1 MSAIN
6 LRLLQDSEIENYGS
20 PKNVNDLMEEV
31 RGLFDNYTIKFV
43 PSTNNNNK
51 MTIGLNSSPVAVKN
65 SVNQKSSSPSQSPL
79 QTQNT
84 SPNSVSNRLLNNG
97 SNNSSNN
104 ILKPSERLFKLN
116 TTTSN
121 NSNNINNIQTPQ
133 QIRQINNNLNI
144 INQNQNTNKKN
155 PIESS
160 FIDVKKIGIKEL
172 SLLLTKRREGSV
184 HIQAIKQIGELYQQ
198 ACSNNT
204 QKQQFLDEVNKGTCL
219 RSLLSYLTISQP
231 KIDSFEYNSQLE
243 ALKVIS
249 ILTGNDSIKSYI
261 KQTGDIPIIVQVLNW
276 SHKLSTFNSFNLSL
290 INLISNL
297 ATQESCAS
305 ILRKAGSIGPIFS
318 ISVNESI
325 SNDLRIIALN
335 TLIIFSSYSDP
346 KISEAIVD
354 SKQSLEL
361 IFNNIINNCV
371 TNDSGNMN
379 SVSNNQLSIKF
390 LDLLY
395 QVSDCAKT
403 RAIAYECGIEKLL
416 TLLRI
421 DLIYPQELNRV
432 NYFRIGNVVNNYSK
446 QVLDSTEVQTSLQ
459 SKVFSCLEKLSKHEL
474 NVNKLGH
481 HATELILAYSST
493 MFKIPRDVFKWN
505 TQILERTLK
514 FAIHMLQDDNH
525 KQIFVEKD
533 GCKNMVWM
541 VQQSD
546 LFSSSVLLSC
556 AQVLSIVVTPKKS
569 SSSNSIQISIEK
581 IIESD
586 VIPSLMKL
594 YKSFPDEKSLKILM
608 CNVFKHLGTIDD
620 NKQIIFSE
628 GGYQLLHNLL
638 NTDDLEVVSHSLD
651 ALTVLSTNSN
661 THLYNYI
668 NVKINPSTKPNVK
681 KDFIR
686 KVLRLLGTV
695 SVIIEK
701 VSIQNSSIKKST
713 TNILNNISQDS
724 EGVELIS
731 NGLPPSTLN
740 SLLYGNESEIQI
752 SIVLMIENLI
762 SFDENYLEKFI
773 DNGGI
778 PSLLN
783 SLYSNNE
790 QLQFQVLILLN
801 TIIKNPNAQT
811 IILNSGI
818 VNKLKSLSTHEN
830 VVKPN
835 STLIEPM
842 RSFIIAVKSIPQPEP
857 EVKVVPQQQQQKQQK
872 QPHSQSQSPETPETP
887 ETPEI
892 PETPETQLTV
902 QKKQVQPIKK
912 EQSANILI
920 GNRSTKAVVPEQ
932 IKPVIP
938 PEPVIIQKAVTTSPP
953 QQLQPQQAA
962 TKPQTLPDFKKIES
976 ILCKLSQEQLKDVVL
991 ELIKQ
996 NTQLADILP
1005 TSIRNVITSN
1015 FLPYPTSPTP
1025 QLQAVSSVTPPSTSP
1040 TLSSSASSASV
1051 PPPPPPPPTSLN
1063 LASPTK
1069 PSSNNSPFSPSQL
1082 NNIQLKSTAHIKK
1095 ESTTTTAS
1103 NSGISSA
1110 DILNSSVFKKRENDP
1125 TPISE
1130 IGNNKN
1136 NYSVNNFNSGSSP
1149 FSHLMNELQ
1158 SRVKNNTL
1166 NLQHIDTQQ
1175 QIENRRKDRLMKQNV
1190 GILKD
1195 IVSNAAIRNKNNIQ
1209 KKRLIDSSM
1218 IQGKR
1223 IWKKSFD
1230 LFAQEVS
1237 TIFKRYDVFSILVF
1251 KILDEIE
1258 DFSFKEALEI
1268 SGFIDSELLAQQ
1280 LLRIGFNLKSSTYV
1294 LPDSDDPVTE
1304 YEKIAKP
1311 TGMPIK
1317 MILCIL
1323 VQFIQQ

>member
-31 RGLFDNYTIKFV
+31 RGLFDNYTIKFI
-43 PSTNNNNK
+43 PSPNNNNNNNNNNNK
-51 MTIGLNSSPVAVKN
+51 MTIGLHSSPIAVKN
-65 SVNQKSSSPSQSPL
+65 SVNQKSSP
-79 QTQNT
+79 TQNT
-84 SPNSVSNRLLNNG
+84 SPNTS
-97 SNNSSNN
+97 SSNN
-104 ILKPSERLFKLN
+104 ILKPSERLIKINN
-116 TTTSN
+116 TTTTTT
-121 NSNNINNIQTPQ
+121 QTPQ
-133 QIRQINNNLNI
+133 QIQQTNNNLNI
-144 INQNQNTNKKN
+144 INQHITTTNKKN

-198 ACSNNT
+198 ACSNST
-204 QKQQFLDEVNKGTCL
+204 QKQQFLDEINKGTCL

-276 SHKLSTFNSFNLSL
+276 SHKLPTFNSFNLSL

-354 SKQSLEL
+354 SNQSLEL
-361 IFNNIINNCV
+361 IFNNIIKNCV
-371 TNDSGNMN
+371 TNNNGNVN
-379 SVSNNQLSIKF
+379 SVSNNELSIKF

-403 RAIAYECGIEKLL
+403 RAIAYECGIENLL

-432 NYFRIGNVVNNYSK
+432 NYFRIGNLANNFSK
-446 QVLDSTEVQTSLQ
+446 QVLDSTQVQTSLQ
-459 SKVFSCLEKLSKHEL
+459 SKVLSCLEKLSKHEL
-474 NVNKLGH
+474 NRNKLGLH
-481 HATELILAYSST
+481 AATESILSYSST

-514 FAIHMLQDDNH
+514 FAIHILQDDNQ
-525 KQIFVEKD
+525 KQIFLEKD

-569 SSSNSIQISIEK
+569 SSSNSIQIPIEK

-594 YKSFPDEKSLKILM
+594 FKSFPDEKSLKILM

-651 ALTVLSTNSN
+651 ALTVLSTNN
-661 THLYNYI
+661 
-668 NVKINPSTKPNVK
+668 
-681 KDFIR
+681 FIR

-731 NGLPPSTLN
+731 NGLPPATLN

-762 SFDENYLEKFI
+762 SFD

-811 IILNSGI
+811 IILKSGI

-830 VVKPN
+830 VVKTN

-857 EVKVVPQQQQQKQQK
+857 EVKVVPQQQQQQS
-872 QPHSQSQSPETPETP
+872 SQLK
-887 ETPEI
+887 
-892 PETPETQLTV
+892 ETQETKSPV

-920 GNRSTKAVVPEQ
+920 GNRSTATPKAVVVPEQ
-932 IKPVIP
+932 IKPVVQ
-938 PEPVIIQKAVTTSPP
+938 PEPVVIQKAVTSSPP
-953 QQLQPQQAA
+953 QQQQQPQQAS

-1025 QLQAVSSVTPPSTSP
+1025 QLQPISSVTPPSTSP
-1040 TLSSSASSASV
+1040 TLSSSSGSIPSAA
-1051 PPPPPPPPTSLN
+1051 PPPPPPPPSLN
-1063 LASPTK
+1063 LTSPTK
-1069 PSSNNSPFSPSQL
+1069 SPQPPSSSSNNSPFSPSQL
-1082 NNIQLKSTAHIKK
+1082 NNVQLRSTAHVKK
-1095 ESTTTTAS
+1095 ESTTT
-1103 NSGISSA
+1103 NSGVISSA

-1125 TPISE
+1125 TPMPE
-1130 IGNNKN
+1130 IGGNKN
-1136 NYSVNNFNSGSSP
+1136 NYSVNNFNSGNSP

-1158 SRVKNNTL
+1158 SKVKNNSL
-1166 NLQHIDTQQ
+1166 NLQHIDTEQ

-1195 IVSNAAIRNKNNIQ
+1195 IVSNAATRNKNNVQ
-1209 KKRLIDSSM
+1209 KKRLVDSSM

-1268 SGFIDSELLAQQ
+1268 SGFSDSELLAQQ

-1294 LPDSDDPVTE
+1294 LPNSDDPVTE
-1304 YEKIAKP
+1304 YEKIVKP

-1323 VQFIQQ
+1323 FQFIQQ

>member
-6 LRLLQDSEIENYGS
+6 LRLLQDSEIENFGS

-43 PSTNNNNK
+43 PSANNK

-65 SVNQKSSSPSQSPL
+65 SINQKSPQPQPQSQPQPSSSS
-79 QTQNT
+79 T

-97 SNNSSNN
+97 GNNNNSSNN

-116 TTTSN
+116 NTNTTTS
-121 NSNNINNIQTPQ
+121 STSQTPQ
-133 QIRQINNNLNI
+133 QIQQINNNLNI
-144 INQNQNTNKKN
+144 INQQQQQQQTVKKN

-198 ACSNNT
+198 ACSNNSH
-204 QKQQFLDEVNKGTCL
+204 KQQFLEEVNKGTCL

-249 ILTGNDSIKSYI
+249 ILTGNDSIKSFI

-276 SHKLSTFNSFNLSL
+276 SHKLPTFNSFNLSL

-318 ISVNESI
+318 MSINETI

-361 IFNNIINNCV
+361 IFNNIINNCI
-371 TNDSGNMN
+371 TNNNNNVN
-379 SVSNNQLSIKF
+379 SASNNQLSIKF

-403 RAIAYECGIEKLL
+403 RAIAFECGIEKLL

-432 NYFRIGNVVNNYSK
+432 NYFRIGNVANNYSK

-459 SKVFSCLEKLSKHEL
+459 SKVLSCLEKLSKHEL
-474 NVNKLGH
+474 NRTKLGL
-481 HATELILAYSST
+481 HATELILTYSST

-505 TQILERTLK
+505 TLILERTLK
-514 FAIHMLQDDNH
+514 LAIHMLQDDNH
-525 KQIFVEKD
+525 KQVFVEKD

-556 AQVLSIVVTPKKS
+556 AQVLSIVVTPKK

-638 NTDDLEVVSHSLD
+638 NTDDLEVVSNSLD
-651 ALTVLSTNSN
+651 TLTVLSTNN
-661 THLYNYI
+661 
-668 NVKINPSTKPNVK
+668 
-681 KDFIR
+681 FIR
-686 KVLRLLGTV
+686 KVLRLLGTI

-731 NGLPPSTLN
+731 NGLSPAILN

-752 SIVLMIENLI
+752 SVVLMIENLI

-773 DNGGI
+773 GNGGI

-801 TIIKNPNAQT
+801 RIIKNSNAQT

-830 VVKPN
+830 VVKTN
-835 STLIEPM
+835 STLIDPM

-857 EVKVVPQQQQQKQQK
+857 EPQPQPQPQPEPHPQPQRQPQQQSQQQS
-872 QPHSQSQSPETPETP
+872 HSQSQPQQKSQ
-887 ETPEI
+887 EI
-892 PETPETQLTV
+892 QEAP
-902 QKKQVQPIKK
+902 KKQVQPIKK
-912 EQSANILI
+912 EQSTNILI
-920 GNRSTKAVVPEQ
+920 GNRSTNSTKPVPEQ

-938 PEPVIIQKAVTTSPP
+938 PEPVVIQKAVTSSPP
-953 QQLQPQQAA
+953 QQPQPQQAS
-962 TKPQTLPDFKKIES
+962 TKPQQLPDFKKIES
-976 ILCKLSQEQLKDVVL
+976 VLCKLSQEQLKDVVL

-1015 FLPYPTSPTP
+1015 LLPYPTVPTP
-1025 QLQAVSSVTPPSTSP
+1025 QPQPVSSVTPPSTSP
-1040 TLSSSASSASV
+1040 TLSSSGSIPSV
-1051 PPPPPPPPTSLN
+1051 PTPPPPPPPLPSLN
-1063 LASPTK
+1063 LTLKPTKSSPTTT
-1069 PSSNNSPFSPSQL
+1069 SSSPFSPSQL
-1082 NNIQLKSTAHIKK
+1082 NNVQLKPTIHVKK
-1095 ESTTTTAS
+1095 ESSTT
-1103 NSGISSA
+1103 SGGVISPA
-1110 DILNSSVFKKRENDP
+1110 DILNSSVYKKRENDP
-1125 TPISE
+1125 TPIAE
-1130 IGNNKN
+1130 IGSSKN
-1136 NYSVNNFNSGSSP
+1136 SHVVNNFNSGNSP

-1158 SRVKNNTL
+1158 TKVKNNTL

-1175 QIENRRKDRLMKQNV
+1175 QIETRRKDRLMKQNV

-1195 IVSNAAIRNKNNIQ
+1195 IVSNAAIRNKNNVQ
-1209 KKRLIDSSM
+1209 KKRLVDSSM

-1268 SGFIDSELLAQQ
+1268 SGFTDSELLAQQ

-1294 LPDSDDPVTE
+1294 LPNSDDPTTE
-1304 YEKIAKP
+1304 YEKIVKP

>member
-31 RGLFDNYTIKFV
+31 RGLFDNYTIKFI
-43 PSTNNNNK
+43 PSPNNK
-51 MTIGLNSSPVAVKN
+51 MTIGLNSSPIAVK
-65 SVNQKSSSPSQSPL
+65 S
-79 QTQNT
+79 

-97 SNNSSNN
+97 NNNNSSSNN
-104 ILKPSERLFKLN
+104 ILKPSERLIKINN
-116 TTTSN
+116 TTTTTTTTTN
-121 NSNNINNIQTPQ
+121 NNTTQTPQ
-133 QIRQINNNLNI
+133 QIQQTNNNLNI
-144 INQNQNTNKKN
+144 INQHTTTTTTTKKN

-198 ACSNNT
+198 ACSNST
-204 QKQQFLDEVNKGTCL
+204 QKQQFLDEINKGTCL

-276 SHKLSTFNSFNLSL
+276 SHKLPTFNSFNLSL

-361 IFNNIINNCV
+361 IFNNIIKNCV
-371 TNDSGNMN
+371 TNNNGNVN

-403 RAIAYECGIEKLL
+403 RAIAYECGIENLL

-432 NYFRIGNVVNNYSK
+432 NYFRIGNVVNNFSK
-446 QVLDSTEVQTSLQ
+446 QVLDSTQVQTSFQ
-459 SKVFSCLEKLSKHEL
+459 SKVLSCLEKLSKHEL
-474 NVNKLGH
+474 NRTKLGH
-481 HATELILAYSST
+481 SATESILNYSST

-514 FAIHMLQDDNH
+514 FAIHILQDDNQ
-525 KQIFVEKD
+525 KQIFLEKD

-556 AQVLSIVVTPKKS
+556 AQVLSIVVTPNKS
-569 SSSNSIQISIEK
+569 SSSNSIQIPIEK

-594 YKSFPDEKSLKILM
+594 FKSFPDEKSLKILM

-651 ALTVLSTNSN
+651 ALTVLSTNN
-661 THLYNYI
+661 
-668 NVKINPSTKPNVK
+668 
-681 KDFIR
+681 FIR

-731 NGLPPSTLN
+731 NGLPPATLN

-762 SFDENYLEKFI
+762 SFDG
-773 DNGGI
+773 NGGI

-830 VVKPN
+830 VVKTN

-857 EVKVVPQQQQQKQQK
+857 EVKVVPQQQQQQQ
-872 QPHSQSQSPETPETP
+872 QQQTSQ
-887 ETPEI
+887 EI
-892 PETPETQLTV
+892 KSTV

-920 GNRSTKAVVPEQ
+920 GNRSTTTKSVVPEQ
-932 IKPVIP
+932 IKPVIQ
-938 PEPVIIQKAVTTSPP
+938 PEPVVIQKAVTTSPP
-953 QQLQPQQAA
+953 QQPQQ
-962 TKPQTLPDFKKIES
+962 TLIKPQTLPDFKKIES

-1025 QLQAVSSVTPPSTSP
+1025 QLQPISSVTPPSTSP
-1040 TLSSSASSASV
+1040 ALSSSGSIPSA
-1051 PPPPPPPPTSLN
+1051 PPPPPPPPSLN
-1063 LASPTK
+1063 LTSPTK
-1069 PSSNNSPFSPSQL
+1069 SPSSSSSSNNSPFSPSQL
-1082 NNIQLKSTAHIKK
+1082 NNVQLKQTAHLKK
-1095 ESTTTTAS
+1095 ESTTTT
-1103 NSGISSA
+1103 NSGVISSA

-1125 TPISE
+1125 TPMSE
-1130 IGNNKN
+1130 IGGNKN
-1136 NYSVNNFNSGSSP
+1136 NYSVNNFNSGNSP

-1175 QIENRRKDRLMKQNV
+1175 QIETRRKDRLMQQNV

-1195 IVSNAAIRNKNNIQ
+1195 IVSNAATRNKNNVQ

-1237 TIFKRYDVFSILVF
+1237 TIFKRYDVFSVLVF

-1268 SGFIDSELLAQQ
+1268 SGFTDSELLAQQ

-1294 LPDSDDPVTE
+1294 LPDSDDPITE
-1304 YEKIAKP
+1304 YEKIVKP

>member
-31 RGLFDNYTIKFV
+31 RGLFDNYTIKFI
-43 PSTNNNNK
+43 PSPNNNNNNNNNK
-51 MTIGLNSSPVAVKN
+51 MTVGLNSSPIAVKN
-65 SVNQKSSSPSQSPL
+65 SVNQRSSP
-79 QTQNT
+79 TQNT
-84 SPNSVSNRLLNNG
+84 SPNT
-97 SNNSSNN
+97 SSNN
-104 ILKPSERLFKLN
+104 ILKPSERLIN
-116 TTTSN
+116 NNN
-121 NSNNINNIQTPQ
+121 NSNNSTTQTPQ
-133 QIRQINNNLNI
+133 QIQQTNNNLNI
-144 INQNQNTNKKN
+144 INQHTAATTNKKN

-198 ACSNNT
+198 ACSNST
-204 QKQQFLDEVNKGTCL
+204 KKQQFLDEINKGTCL

-276 SHKLSTFNSFNLSL
+276 SHKLPTFNSFNLSL

-354 SKQSLEL
+354 SNQSLEL
-361 IFNNIINNCV
+361 IFKNIIKNCV
-371 TNDSGNMN
+371 TNNNGNVN
-379 SVSNNQLSIKF
+379 SVSNNELSIKF

-403 RAIAYECGIEKLL
+403 RAIAYECGIENLL

-432 NYFRIGNVVNNYSK
+432 NYFRIGNVVNNFSK
-446 QVLDSTEVQTSLQ
+446 QVLDSTQVQTSLQ
-459 SKVFSCLEKLSKHEL
+459 SKVLSCLEKLSKHEL
-474 NVNKLGH
+474 NRNKLGLH
-481 HATELILAYSST
+481 AATESILSYSST

-514 FAIHMLQDDNH
+514 FAIHMLQDDNQ
-525 KQIFVEKD
+525 KQIFLEKD

-569 SSSNSIQISIEK
+569 SSSNSIQIPIEK

-594 YKSFPDEKSLKILM
+594 FKSFPDEKSLKILM

-638 NTDDLEVVSHSLD
+638 NNDDLEVVSHSLD
-651 ALTVLSTNSN
+651 ALTVLSTNN
-661 THLYNYI
+661 
-668 NVKINPSTKPNVK
+668 
-681 KDFIR
+681 FIR

-731 NGLPPSTLN
+731 NGLPPATLN

-762 SFDENYLEKFI
+762 SFD

-811 IILNSGI
+811 IILKSGI

-830 VVKPN
+830 VVKTN

-857 EVKVVPQQQQQKQQK
+857 EVKVVPQQQQQQAS
-872 QPHSQSQSPETPETP
+872 SQLK
-887 ETPEI
+887 
-892 PETPETQLTV
+892 ETQEMKSPI

-920 GNRSTKAVVPEQ
+920 GNRSTIPKAVVVPEQ
-932 IKPVIP
+932 IKPVIQ
-938 PEPVIIQKAVTTSPP
+938 PEPVVIQKAVTSSPP
-953 QQLQPQQAA
+953 PPQQPQQAL

-1025 QLQAVSSVTPPSTSP
+1025 QLQPISSVTPPSTSP
-1040 TLSSSASSASV
+1040 TLSSSSGSIPSAA
-1051 PPPPPPPPTSLN
+1051 PPPPPPPPPPSLN
-1063 LASPTK
+1063 LTSPTK
-1069 PSSNNSPFSPSQL
+1069 SSSPSPSPSSSNNSPFSPSQL
-1082 NNIQLKSTAHIKK
+1082 NNVQLKSTAHIKK
-1095 ESTTTTAS
+1095 ESTTTTTTS
-1103 NSGISSA
+1103 SVISSA

-1125 TPISE
+1125 TPMPE
-1130 IGNNKN
+1130 IGGNKN
-1136 NYSVNNFNSGSSP
+1136 SYSVNNFNSGNSP

-1158 SRVKNNTL
+1158 SKVKNNAL
-1166 NLQHIDTQQ
+1166 NLQHIDTEQ

-1195 IVSNAAIRNKNNIQ
+1195 IVSNAATRNKNNVQ
-1209 KKRLIDSSM
+1209 KKRLVDSSM

-1237 TIFKRYDVFSILVF
+1237 TIFKRYDVFSVLVF

-1258 DFSFKEALEI
+1258 DFPFQEALEI
-1268 SGFIDSELLAQQ
+1268 SGFTDSDLLAQQ
-1280 LLRIGFNLKSSTYV
+1280 LLRIGFNLKSSTYA

-1304 YEKIAKP
+1304 YEKIVKP

>member
-43 PSTNNNNK
+43 PSSNNK
-51 MTIGLNSSPVAVKN
+51 MTIGLNSSPVAIKN
-65 SVNQKSSSPSQSPL
+65 SINQKSSSSSSPP
-79 QTQNT
+79 QNT
-84 SPNSVSNRLLNNG
+84 SPNSISNRLLNNG
-97 SNNSSNN
+97 GNSNNSNNN

-116 TTTSN
+116 NNSTTSN
-121 NSNNINNIQTPQ
+121 NTQTQQ
-133 QIRQINNNLNI
+133 QIQQTNNNLNI
-144 INQNQNTNKKN
+144 INQQQQQQQQQQTKKN

-184 HIQAIKQIGELYQQ
+184 HIQAITQIGELYQQ

-276 SHKLSTFNSFNLSL
+276 SHKLPSFNSFNLSL

-318 ISVNESI
+318 MSVNESI
-325 SNDLRIIALN
+325 SNELRIIALN

-371 TNDSGNMN
+371 TNNNGNIN
-379 SVSNNQLSIKF
+379 SASNNQLSIKF

-432 NYFRIGNVVNNYSK
+432 NYFRIGNVVNNFSK
-446 QVLDSTEVQTSLQ
+446 QVLDSTEVQSSLQ
-459 SKVFSCLEKLSKHEL
+459 SKILSCLEKLSKHEL
-474 NVNKLGH
+474 NRNKLGVV
-481 HATELILAYSST
+481 ATDLILVYSST
-493 MFKIPRDVFKWN
+493 MFKIPKDVFKWN

-514 FAIHMLQDDNH
+514 FAIQMLQDDNH

-651 ALTVLSTNSN
+651 ALTVLSTNN
-661 THLYNYI
+661 
-668 NVKINPSTKPNVK
+668 
-681 KDFIR
+681 FIR

-713 TNILNNISQDS
+713 TNILNNISQDC

-731 NGLPPSTLN
+731 NGLSPATLN

-752 SIVLMIENLI
+752 SIVLMVENLI

-801 TIIKNPNAQT
+801 RIIKSPNAQI

-830 VVKPN
+830 VVKTN

-857 EVKVVPQQQQQKQQK
+857 EIKVPPPQQQQQHQQK
-872 QPHSQSQSPETPETP
+872 QQQNQSQ
-887 ETPEI
+887 
-892 PETPETQLTV
+892 ETQEIQSTV
-902 QKKQVQPIKK
+902 QKKQVHPIKK

-920 GNRSTKAVVPEQ
+920 GNRSTTKTVIPEQ
-932 IKPVIP
+932 IKPVP
-938 PEPVIIQKAVTTSPP
+938 PEPVVIQKAVASSPP
-953 QQLQPQQAA
+953 QQSQPQQAS

-1015 FLPYPTSPTP
+1015 LLPYPTSPTP
-1025 QLQAVSSVTPPSTSP
+1025 QTQPVSSVTPPSTSP
-1040 TLSSSASSASV
+1040 TLSSSSGSIPTAPA
-1051 PPPPPPPPTSLN
+1051 PPPPPPPPSAALN
-1063 LASPTK
+1063 VTSPTK
-1069 PSSNNSPFSPSQL
+1069 SSSSSTTNNSSFSPLQL
-1082 NNIQLKSTAHIKK
+1082 NNIQLKPTTHVKK
-1095 ESTTTTAS
+1095 ETSTTTS
-1103 NSGISSA
+1103 SSGVISSA

-1125 TPISE
+1125 TPMPE
-1130 IGNNKN
+1130 IGGNRN
-1136 NYSVNNFNSGSSP
+1136 NYSVNNFSSGNSP

-1175 QIENRRKDRLMKQNV
+1175 QIEDRRKDRLMKQNV

-1195 IVSNAAIRNKNNIQ
+1195 IVSNAATRNKNNIQ

-1230 LFAQEVS
+1230 LFAQEVG

-1268 SGFIDSELLAQQ
+1268 SGFTDSELLAQQ
-1280 LLRIGFNLKSSTYV
+1280 LLRIGFNLKSSTFV
-1294 LPDSDDPVTE
+1294 LPDSEDPLTE
-1304 YEKIAKP
+1304 YEKIVKP

-1323 VQFIQQ
+1323 VQFVQQ

>member
-51 MTIGLNSSPVAVKN
+51 MTIGLNSSPVAV
-65 SVNQKSSSPSQSPL
+65 NQKSSSPSQSPL

-97 SNNSSNN
+97 SNNN

-116 TTTSN
+116 TTSN
-121 NSNNINNIQTPQ
+121 NSNNSNNIQTPQ
-133 QIRQINNNLNI
+133 QIQQINNNLNI
-144 INQNQNTNKKN
+144 INQNQNINKKN

-371 TNDSGNMN
+371 TNNSGNMN

-432 NYFRIGNVVNNYSK
+432 NYFRIGNVVNNFSK

-638 NTDDLEVVSHSLD
+638 NTDDLEVISHSLD

-661 THLYNYI
+661 IHLYNYI
-668 NVKINPSTKPNVK
+668 NVKMNPSTKPNVK
-681 KDFIR
+681 KVERRVTFKKDYFIR

-762 SFDENYLEKFI
+762 SFD

-857 EVKVVPQQQQQKQQK
+857 EVKVVPQQK
-872 QPHSQSQSPETPETP
+872 QPHSQSL
-887 ETPEI
+887 EI
-892 PETPETQLTV
+892 PETPEKQLTV

-953 QQLQPQQAA
+953 QQPQPQQAA

-1040 TLSSSASSASV
+1040 TLSSASSASV
-1051 PPPPPPPPTSLN
+1051 PPPPPPPPPPTSLN

-1069 PSSNNSPFSPSQL
+1069 LSSNNSPFSPSQL
-1082 NNIQLKSTAHIKK
+1082 NNVQLKSTAHIKK
-1095 ESTTTTAS
+1095 ESTTAS

-1268 SGFIDSELLAQQ
+1268 SGFTDSELLAQQ